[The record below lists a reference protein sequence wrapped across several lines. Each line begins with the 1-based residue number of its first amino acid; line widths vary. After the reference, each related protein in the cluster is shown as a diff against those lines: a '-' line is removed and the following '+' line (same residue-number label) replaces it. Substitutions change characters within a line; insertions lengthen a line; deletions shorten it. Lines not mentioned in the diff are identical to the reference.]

1 MDGNAPPSHHP
12 IVCVEYDLAEV
23 ASSNGAEIAWMTPR
37 VAHLFRASTPAVLR
51 LAPELRY
58 EDARQFII
66 LVLLYSETR
75 RMDVVNS

>member
-1 MDGNAPPSHHP
+1 M
-12 IVCVEYDLAEV
+12 ILAEV

-51 LAPELRY
+51 LAPELRD
-58 EDARQFII
+58 EDARRFII